1 MCVAL
6 LGHEGLR
13 HCGSVE
19 GVGERQGVPPIGSFS
34 DRRMIDD
41 QESRLSG
48 EVMRTLQI
56 VKGDVSGI
64 SAQAIAKDIRDEGG
78 NTELG
83 KDQKTLKSLE

>member
-1 MCVAL
+1 MYLDWLVCVAL

-19 GVGERQGVPPIGSFS
+19 GVSERQGVPPIGSFG
-34 DRRMIDD
+34 DRRMIVD

-56 VKGDVSGI
+56 VMSDVSGI
-64 SAQAIAKDIRDEGG
+64 STQAIAEDIRDERR
-78 NTELG
+78 E
-83 KDQKTLKSLE
+83 D